1 MINHKSLAVIN
12 FRSSISSYSV
22 TTMKRWS
29 RSSSRLFLLASP
41 IGLSKNQTLSARF
54 FCQSLLLDDNNQI
67 SKDDQGPK
75 DTENEKFKSDPK
87 KTEITRRRFWKQV
100 SLESNNSQGTY
111 SILLDK
117 RPLKTPKG
125 SPLTIKHSQRT
136 LALLLAGEWESQKTV
151 LKHHS
156 LPLTSLVSRAI
167 DTFEDR
173 NSSERQQ
180 AITRLLSYLDTDTV
194 CYQQSYPESL
204 VELQKR
210 HWDPLLRWA
219 QKFYEVEI
227 KVTNSIMGV
236 RQPESTIKRLK
247 KVVDE
252 FEPLKLAAF
261 ERAVMITKSYL
272 IGLGLVERQINVKQA
287 TEAAHVEME
296 SQTRQW
302 GIVED
307 AHDVE
312 NEHVRCQLG
321 SVACILINNS

>member
-1 MINHKSLAVIN
+1 MINPKNLAAVN
-12 FRSSISSYSV
+12 FRSSYSV
-22 TTMKRWS
+22 AAVTRWS
-29 RSSSRLFLLASP
+29 QSSSRLFSFASP
-41 IGLSKNQTLSARF
+41 IRSSKNPTLSARF
-54 FCQSLLLDDNNQI
+54 FCQSLFLRNNNI
-67 SKDDQGPK
+67 SNTNTTVQPQNDQRPK
-75 DTENEKFKSDPK
+75 DTENEKVKS
-87 KTEITRRRFWKQV
+87 
-100 SLESNNSQGTY
+100 TY

-136 LALLLAGEWESQKTV
+136 LALLLAGEWESQETV

-180 AITRLLSYLDTDTV
+180 AITRLLSYLDNDTL

-236 RQPESTIKRLK
+236 KQSGSTMEKLK
-247 KVVDE
+247 KAVDE

-261 ERAVMITKSYL
+261 ERAVITSKSYL
-272 IGLGLVERQINVKQA
+272 ISLGLVERQINAKQA
-287 TEAAHVEME
+287 TEAAHVEVE

-321 SVACILINNS
+321 SVACMLIDRNS